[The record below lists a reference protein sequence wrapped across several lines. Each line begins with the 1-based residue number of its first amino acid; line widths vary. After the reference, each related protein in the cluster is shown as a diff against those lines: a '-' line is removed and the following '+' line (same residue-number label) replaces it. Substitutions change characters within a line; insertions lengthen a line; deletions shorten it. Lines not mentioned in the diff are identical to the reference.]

1 MEKPIPLINRCILAS
16 AIRSMVGMQLTLY
29 VSRPTKAKRSG
40 ISVFKI
46 VIYTSSHILLPCLRI
61 LCVHAVNFIASTRLS
76 NDKCMANK
84 RKSPVMQNQKKCV
97 DSSHILPFA
106 SLFRSSMSM
115 LGIRAAVC
123 CWMCRTRQAHH
134 HHFFAPLT
142 IHNCTSTFCSVTV
155 LLLPLAIACCLY
167 SIRNYMRAARY
178 FSYTIRAYEW
188 NKRRRIMFIVFAE
201 NRKFTRSENE
211 KKSCV
216 PCFSITITP
225 HG

>member
-106 SLFRSSMSM
+106 TLFRSSMSM

-123 CWMCRTRQAHH
+123 CWMCRTRQGPGPSSS
-134 HHFFAPLT
+134 FL
-142 IHNCTSTFCSVTV
+142 CTSHNSQLHIDFLQCDCFVVASRHC
-155 LLLPLAIACCLY
+155 LL
-167 SIRNYMRAARY
+167 
-178 FSYTIRAYEW
+178 F
-188 NKRRRIMFIVFAE
+188 VF
-201 NRKFTRSENE
+201 N
-211 KKSCV
+211 
-216 PCFSITITP
+216 
-225 HG
+225 